1 MIKVQATVQ
10 DKQAKLKELQD
21 QFGNYVGDD
30 EELADTKK
38 VLTEAQTKLTQAQ
51 KNQADAQ
58 KDYDKAQVDY
68 ETKITQNKEA
78 KEALAEFVTQE
89 QEKKADNV

>member
-1 MIKVQATVQ
+1 MQ

-38 VLTEAQTKLTQAQ
+38 VLTEAQTKLNQAQ

-58 KDYDKAQVDY
+58 KDYDKTQADY

>member
-1 MIKVQATVQ
+1 MQ

-58 KDYDKAQVDY
+58 KDYDNTPCRDGRRRDD
-68 ETKITQNKEA
+68 QNS
-78 KEALAEFVTQE
+78 LADD
-89 QEKKADNV
+89 KG

>member
-1 MIKVQATVQ
+1 MQ

-58 KDYDKAQVDY
+58 KR
-68 ETKITQNKEA
+68 
-78 KEALAEFVTQE
+78 L
-89 QEKKADNV
+89 

>member
-1 MIKVQATVQ
+1 MQ
-10 DKQAKLKELQD
+10 DKQAKL
-21 QFGNYVGDD
+21 
-30 EELADTKK
+30 
-38 VLTEAQTKLTQAQ
+38 TQSQ

-58 KDYDKAQVDY
+58 KDYDKTQADY

>member
-1 MIKVQATVQ
+1 MQ

-51 KNQADAQ
+51 KN
-58 KDYDKAQVDY
+58 
-68 ETKITQNKEA
+68 
-78 KEALAEFVTQE
+78 
-89 QEKKADNV
+89 

>member
-1 MIKVQATVQ
+1 MQ

-51 KNQADAQ
+51 K
-58 KDYDKAQVDY
+58 KSSRC
-68 ETKITQNKEA
+68 TKR
-78 KEALAEFVTQE
+78 L
-89 QEKKADNV
+89 

>member
-1 MIKVQATVQ
+1 MQ

-58 KDYDKAQVDY
+58 KDYD
-68 ETKITQNKEA
+68 TKITQNKEA

-89 QEKKADNV
+89 

>member
-51 KNQADAQ
+51 KIKQMH
-58 KDYDKAQVDY
+58 KKIM
-68 ETKITQNKEA
+68 TKHKLIMKR
-78 KEALAEFVTQE
+78 K
-89 QEKKADNV
+89 